1 MRLCAAAGG
10 QPVLEVF
17 GEAGG
22 EAHLP
27 GEGCLPFVEAVEVA
41 VEDDAGGVGG
51 EAAAHQADEQAVV
64 VGQPWK
70 VVEESAEK
78 AGVGGLDEVADLL
91 QCFAAGE
98 SGLKGFL
105 ESAAEGC
112 GAGCAFVVDVGC
124 LVDEHQQ
131 PLSGA
136 RNTTPSC
143 DLLSFYYLCR
153 TGNNSRGFDE
163 PGKVV
168 VICFHFT
175 IFVVLETTRGHLI
188 IIRAEL

>member
-1 MRLCAAAGG
+1 MWYTGLPVRLCAAAGG

-27 GEGCLPFVEAVEVA
+27 GERCLPFVEAVEVA

-64 VGQPWK
+64 VGQPGK

-78 AGVGGLDEVADLL
+78 AGVGGLDEAADLL

-105 ESAAEGC
+105 EPAAEGC
-112 GAGCAFVVDVGC
+112 WAGCALVVDVGC

-131 PLSGA
+131 PLGEGGESA
-136 RNTTPSC
+136 LAVLSEAVSLLWPS
-143 DLLSFYYLCR
+143 
-153 TGNNSRGFDE
+153 
-163 PGKVV
+163 
-168 VICFHFT
+168 
-175 IFVVLETTRGHLI
+175 
-188 IIRAEL
+188 